1 MNSNTKNTQI
11 QTIFHYLQNNIST
24 ASMVS
29 QATGIPQKNFTR
41 YKKDLEKKGLIRE
54 IERQNCKVTGCKAW
68 YLTTK
73 PDFVNSNKNLDTIR
87 KEERDSESVRGYNYT
102 NYI

>member
-11 QTIFHYLQNNIST
+11 QTIFHYLNKHIST

-29 QATGIPQKNFTR
+29 QATGIPQKNITR
-41 YKKDLEKKGLIRE
+41 YKKDLEKSGLLRE
-54 IERQNCKVTGCKAW
+54 VEKQKCEITGCLAW
-68 YLTTK
+68 YLTCR
-73 PDFVNSNKNLDTIR
+73 PDFVTSNKNLNTIR
-87 KEERDSESVRGYNYT
+87 KEERDSESCRGYNYT

>member
-29 QATGIPQKNFTR
+29 QATGIAQKNITR
-41 YKKDLEKKGLIRE
+41 YKKDLEKSGLLRE
-54 IERQNCKVTGCKAW
+54 VEKQKCKITGCLSF
-68 YLTTK
+68 YLTCK

>member
-1 MNSNTKNTQI
+1 MNSKTKNTQL
-11 QTIFHYLQNNIST
+11 QNIFHYLLNHTAT

-29 QATGIPQKNFTR
+29 QATGIPQKNITR

-54 IERQNCKVTGCKAW
+54 VERQNCEITGFKAW
-68 YLTTK
+68 YLTAK
-73 PDFVNSNKNLDTIR
+73 PDFVNSNKNLESIR
-87 KEERDSESVRGYNYT
+87 KQERESEDFRGHNYS